1 MFSAHRSARSGD
13 KQPAEL
19 FELALI
25 FPGRDWSFR
34 LRKES
39 SMPESRK
46 SFPARRWIP
55 AIAVIAII
63 AISVGVWFER
73 GTRAT
78 APATAAAAPKPAV
91 GVQVA
96 AKKGV
101 NESFAFVG
109 RIKAVNKVDLR
120 ARIEGFLDK
129 VLFREGQD
137 VKAGDLL
144 YQIEKVQFQA
154 QVDQAKANVAV
165 AQAVETN
172 ARLEYDRNAEL
183 LKKQYSPQS
192 QVDANKA
199 TLDTAVGRI
208 MQTKAAL
215 TQAEVNLDYTDIR
228 APIDG
233 RIGRTAFT
241 NGNLVN
247 PASGILATIVS
258 QDPIYVLF
266 PVSVRDLETIRE
278 TRRRD
283 GGMAKIDI
291 RIKLSNG
298 QDYAHSGTW
307 NLTDPQVDQQTDSL
321 IMRAT
326 IPNPEGLLIDGQFV
340 TASIRERREE
350 PRLVIP
356 QSALQ
361 ADQSGYYALVVNAQH
376 AVEVRRVQTGPN
388 LDADVIVTSGVNE
401 GDKVIVDGIQKVR
414 PGQVVQ
420 ETVLPSA
427 GSR

>member
-1 MFSAHRSARSGD
+1 MPTAMST
-13 KQPAEL
+13 
-19 FELALI
+19 
-25 FPGRDWSFR
+25 GRW
-34 LRKES
+34 
-39 SMPESRK
+39 
-46 SFPARRWIP
+46 A
-55 AIAVIAII
+55 AIAGTIAVV
-63 AISVGVWFER
+63 AIVAVVWFMP
-73 GTRAT
+73 GKPA
-78 APATAAAAPKPAV
+78 APPAAAAAAPKPAV
-91 GVQVA
+91 GVHVV

-109 RIKAVNKVDLR
+109 RIKAVNKVELR

-129 VLFREGQD
+129 VLFREGQE

-154 QVDQAKANVAV
+154 LVDQAKANVAV
-165 AQAVETN
+165 TQAVETN
-172 ARLEYDRNAEL
+172 ARLEYGRNAEL

-208 MQTKAAL
+208 LQVKAAL
-215 TQAEVNLDYTDIR
+215 TQSDVNLDYTDIR

-340 TASIRERREE
+340 TASIRERKEE

-376 AVEVRRVQTGPN
+376 AVEVKRVRSGPN
-388 LDADVIVTSGVNE
+388 LDSDVIVTSGVSE